1 MTSRNKD
8 MHYKRLMWDYNIPP
22 EDVRA
27 VLLGEKE
34 KAGHYDAHGLFKKT
48 VESFSWYIV
57 KEIIPLP
64 RIKELLSD
72 FDLNTLREKRLAEHY
87 ALIGSKLDELIS
99 VSRNTTASDF
109 RSNDGLAKLIP
120 PE

>member
-1 MTSRNKD
+1 MLKD
-8 MHYKRLMWDYNIPP
+8 SKESYYRRLMWDYNIPP
-22 EDVRA
+22 EDVGA

-48 VESFSWYIV
+48 IESFSWYIV
-57 KEIIPLP
+57 KEIIPLL

-72 FDLNTLREKRLAEHY
+72 FDLDTLRDKRLAEHY
-87 ALIGSKLDELIS
+87 AFIGSELDELIS
-99 VSRNTTASDF
+99 VSWNSTVSVF
-109 RSNDGLAKLIP
+109 RSNDDLAKFDP

>member
-1 MTSRNKD
+1 
-8 MHYKRLMWDYNIPP
+8 MWDYNIPP

-27 VLLGEKE
+27 ALLGEKE

-48 VESFSWYIV
+48 IESFPWYIV

-72 FDLNTLREKRLAEHY
+72 FDLSTLRDKRLAEHY
-87 ALIGSKLDELIS
+87 AFIGSELDELIS
-99 VSRNTTASDF
+99 VSCNSTVSVF
-109 RSNDGLAKLIP
+109 RSNDDLAKLVP

>member
-1 MTSRNKD
+1 MNCTINQNND
-8 MHYKRLMWDYNIPP
+8 MYYKLLMWDYSIPA

-48 VESFSWYIV
+48 IESFSWYIV

-87 ALIGSKLDELIS
+87 AFIGSELEELIRA
-99 VSRNTTASDF
+99 SR
-109 RSNDGLAKLIP
+109 
-120 PE
+120 